1 MFGQFTGEEEPD
13 GGLNFP
19 GSNSRPEK
27 EKIKF
32 VKISRCTPRR
42 PLNVTKSLSF
52 ILQARLA
59 SSKRAIFS
67 KFCGLHRKS

>member
-32 VKISRCTPRR
+32 VKISRCTPRK
-42 PLNVTKSLSF
+42 PLNVTK
-52 ILQARLA
+52 
-59 SSKRAIFS
+59 
-67 KFCGLHRKS
+67 